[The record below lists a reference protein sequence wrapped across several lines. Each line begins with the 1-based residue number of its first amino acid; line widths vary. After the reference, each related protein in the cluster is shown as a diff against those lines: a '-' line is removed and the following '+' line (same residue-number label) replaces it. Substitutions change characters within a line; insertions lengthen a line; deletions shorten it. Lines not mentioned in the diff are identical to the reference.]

1 MKCLT
6 WIYVCFS
13 VLCLAAC
20 TARKSEKAHMPG
32 VVAQQYVNYLIKG
45 DYGRFVDGFSSIQN
59 LNGDERKQ
67 IVILLKSYAKLEK
80 EKNGGLKSAEVLKE
94 RLSKD
99 GKKAEVTF
107 RFVYNNRQVEETV
120 FGMVQEKGQWKLD
133 LKK

>member
-1 MKCLT
+1 MNRFT
-6 WIYVCFS
+6 WIIACVS
-13 VLCLAAC
+13 VVLLTGCGKKNEP
-20 TARKSEKAHMPG
+20 TEHPG
-32 VVAQQYVNYLIKG
+32 DVAEQYVAYLIKG
-45 DYGRFVDGFSSIQN
+45 DYARFVNGFSSIQN

-67 IVILLKSYAKLEK
+67 IVTLLKSYGKLER

-94 RLSKD
+94 RISKD

-120 FGMVQEKGQWKLD
+120 LGMVSEKGKWKLD

>member
-1 MKCLT
+1 MNRFT
-6 WIYVCFS
+6 WIIACFS
-13 VLCLAAC
+13 MLLLQSAC
-20 TARKSEKAHMPG
+20 GRKSEPKETPG
-32 VVAQQYVNYLIKG
+32 EVAQQYVDCLVKG
-45 DYGRFVDGFSSIQN
+45 DYAHFVNGFSSIQN
-59 LNGDERKQ
+59 LNGNEREQ
-67 IVILLKSYAKLEK
+67 IVTLLKSYGKLEK

-120 FGMVQEKGQWKLD
+120 FGMVQEKGRWKLD

>member
-1 MKCLT
+1 MNRFT
-6 WIYVCFS
+6 WIIACVS
-13 VLCLAAC
+13 VLLLTGCGKKKEPDVQPGDAAQ
-20 TARKSEKAHMPG
+20 A
-32 VVAQQYVNYLIKG
+32 YVDCLIKG
-45 DYGRFVDGFSSIQN
+45 DYTRFVDGFSGIQN

-67 IVILLKSYAKLEK
+67 IVTLLKSYGKLEK

-94 RLSKD
+94 RISSD

-120 FGMVQEKGQWKLD
+120 LGMVQEKGRWKLD